1 MPQIEKASRPK
12 RILVVD
18 DDPMI
23 RMLFRTVFEKQGYEV
38 RLAASGSQALAELHA
53 HHFDL
58 LTLDILMPGFSGAQV
73 QDLLSRMQ
81 GYGHREAYG
90 SQKRLPPILIITG
103 GLNNVPGDMLYAEG
117 VVGVLEKPVDIK
129 ALVAL
134 VRGILG
140 MAKTAV

>member
-1 MPQIEKASRPK
+1 MPQTEKASRAK

-23 RMLFRTVFEKQGYEV
+23 RLFFCTVFEKQGYEV

-53 HHFDL
+53 HPFDL
-58 LTLDILMPGFSGAQV
+58 LTLDILMPGFNV

-81 GYGHREAYG
+81 GYGHCEAFG

-103 GLNNVPGDMLYAEG
+103 GLNNVPADMLYAEG
-117 VVGVLEKPVDIK
+117 VVGVLEKPVDIQ

-140 MAKTAV
+140 TATTAA